1 MIKVDTHMIFRHPIF
16 LRTMKGLSQLKDWRL
31 TVLLL
36 CCIIFGGTSQ
46 EAFYFK
52 QPIYFVSIAMIA
64 WVIAEKNKYG
74 LSELA
79 TPIVGIL
86 TAFIFLHCIYILP
99 LPPSIWT
106 SLEGRE
112 QIAQVFEYANTTLP
126 WLPISLSP
134 EISRVSLLNFLP
146 VIAFIISL
154 KLSASPTEI
163 KRAILGSCFLAVIS
177 VILAVLQVADPNQ
190 TFYIYDITNFGLGVG
205 FFSNANHQ
213 ASFLVMIFPIVFYQC
228 YLGHGPRRMIAIYGL
243 IVLTVGI
250 ILTGSV
256 SGYLLLA
263 MTLAFGF
270 ITIYRKE
277 RIRSSIY
284 ILPPLFLIVLML
296 DFFIFGNYFKEVS
309 KEISGMSEF
318 SRMSML
324 GTSWQAGKD
333 FGIFGFGPGSFEQVY
348 KMYESPLDVTK
359 FFIPNAHNDIFQM
372 YLEFGWFGL
381 LFLFLGLFLICTRLI
396 EWFRNINHVSRQNT
410 VYFICILTP
419 LLHSFVDYPLRTMAI
434 SSVVVFYALLL
445 DNKLVRN

>member
-1 MIKVDTHMIFRHPIF
+1 
-16 LRTMKGLSQLKDWRL
+16 
-31 TVLLL
+31 
-36 CCIIFGGTSQ
+36 
-46 EAFYFK
+46 
-52 QPIYFVSIAMIA
+52 
-64 WVIAEKNKYG
+64 
-74 LSELA
+74 
-79 TPIVGIL
+79 
-86 TAFIFLHCIYILP
+86 
-99 LPPSIWT
+99 
-106 SLEGRE
+106 
-112 QIAQVFEYANTTLP
+112 
-126 WLPISLSP
+126 
-134 EISRVSLLNFLP
+134 
-146 VIAFIISL
+146 
-154 KLSASPTEI
+154 
-163 KRAILGSCFLAVIS
+163 
-177 VILAVLQVADPNQ
+177 
-190 TFYIYDITNFGLGVG
+190 
-205 FFSNANHQ
+205 
-213 ASFLVMIFPIVFYQC
+213 
-228 YLGHGPRRMIAIYGL
+228 
-243 IVLTVGI
+243 
-250 ILTGSV
+250 
-256 SGYLLLA
+256 
-263 MTLAFGF
+263 
-270 ITIYRKE
+270 
-277 RIRSSIY
+277 
-284 ILPPLFLIVLML
+284 ML